1 MAILLPFL
9 LRIGI
14 KPIHTKKDYQA
25 ALAEIERLWDA
36 PAKSSDAD
44 KLDILTL
51 LVERYEDLHY
61 PIADPDPIEFINHVM
76 ESRGLTRK
84 DMEPYIGARG
94 RVADILNRTRPLTL
108 EMIRRLTVNLK
119 LPAEVLVK
127 PYQLRRNQELL
138 AA

>member
-1 MAILLPFL
+1 MEL
-9 LRIGI
+9 
-14 KPIHTKKDYQA
+14 KPIHTKKDHQA

-44 KLDILTL
+44 KLDVLTL
-51 LVERYEDLHY
+51 LVQNYESVHF

-108 EMIRRLTVNLK
+108 EMIRRLAVNLK

-127 PYQLRRNQELL
+127 PYQLRRNQELT
-138 AA
+138 AQG